1 MKSIL
6 SIRGVRVLTIIL
18 LSLSVA
24 YLLTVFSHIDF
35 KTDSFFDGLSSA
47 FGRTNDA
54 FFLFLTSPLIRVLS
68 GEIHFNMMSFSQW
81 LNQTTPLIFTGLA
94 ISLVF
99 NIGVL
104 NLGAEGQMF
113 AGAVAGSCIAVF
125 TPLPDLIHI
134 LLIFLVSAIT
144 GALWS
149 VLPAYASYKKRNSE
163 ILVSLMM
170 NYLAFYLGIYVIKR
184 FIRDETSGA
193 LMSIKFAP
201 SSAFPLINER
211 YKLHVGFIFAI
222 LLALIVWYLLK
233 KTRWGLKIKMIGS
246 NPQFAEYSG
255 IHNKR
260 ALINVQLISGAIA
273 GTAGIFEL
281 IGFHGRFLWSSS
293 PGYGWDGIIVAIMA
307 SKNPI
312 YVPLSAA
319 FLAYIRVGAQN
330 MGRYTDVSPDL
341 VKIIQAIIIIFLTTE
356 GLFTSESFHPSFRK
370 LRGHFHG

>member
-1 MKSIL
+1 MKTIL
-6 SIRGVRVLTIIL
+6 SVRSIRVLLIIL
-18 LSLSVA
+18 FSLFAA
-24 YLLTVFSHIDF
+24 YLLTVFSHIDY
-35 KTDSFFDGLSSA
+35 KNDAFFGGLTSA
-47 FGRTNDA
+47 FDRTNEA
-54 FFLFLTSPLIRVLS
+54 FFLFLTSPFIRVFS

-94 ISLVF
+94 ISMVF
-99 NIGVL
+99 SAGVL

-125 TPLPDLIHI
+125 TVLPAFVHMT
-134 LLIFLVSAIT
+134 LIFIISGVT

-149 VLPAYASYKKRNSE
+149 LLPAYASCKKKNSE

-170 NYLAFYLGIYVIKR
+170 NYLAFYLGIYLIKR
-184 FIRDETSGA
+184 LIRDETSGA
-193 LMSIKFAP
+193 LMSVTFAP
-201 SSAFPLINER
+201 SSALPLINER
-211 YKLHVGFIFAI
+211 YKLHIGFFIAI

-246 NPQFAEYSG
+246 NVQFAEYSG
-255 IHNKR
+255 IHIKR
-260 ALINVQLISGAIA
+260 ELIKVQLLSGAIA

-307 SKNPI
+307 SKNPL

-330 MGRYTDVSPDL
+330 MGRYTDVSPEL
-341 VKIIQAIIIIFLTTE
+341 VKIIQAIIIIFLTAE
-356 GLFTSESFHPSFRK
+356 GLFTSETFRASFKK
-370 LRGHFHG
+370 LKEHSHG